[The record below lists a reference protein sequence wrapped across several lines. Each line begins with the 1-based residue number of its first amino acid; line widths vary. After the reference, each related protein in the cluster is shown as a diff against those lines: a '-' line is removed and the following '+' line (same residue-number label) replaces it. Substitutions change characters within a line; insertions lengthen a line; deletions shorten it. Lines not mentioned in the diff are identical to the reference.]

1 MRDSTTRATVEKPE
15 RPEGFRLFAHAA
27 CVWAKKVRG
36 KLHYFGPWS
45 DPDGSLNKSLDEK
58 DDLLAGRNPRRRDG
72 LNVGDLC
79 NRFLSAKRALVDA
92 AEMTSRHWGD
102 YYGTCE
108 SVVDE
113 FGRNRAV
120 EDLRPEDFQKLR
132 KTLSMR
138 YGPVRLGNEIQ
149 RVCTLLKWA
158 CDSELIDRP
167 VRTGPDFRKPAK
179 RIIRKARANN
189 GPRMFEPA
197 ELGGCSTRPNH
208 TLGQ

>member
-108 SVVDE
+108 SVVD
-113 FGRNRAV
+113 A
-120 EDLRPEDFQKLR
+120 DATAQS
-132 KTLSMR
+132 KTCAR
-138 YGPVRLGNEIQ
+138 
-149 RVCTLLKWA
+149 
-158 CDSELIDRP
+158 
-167 VRTGPDFRKPAK
+167 RTSKSFAK
-179 RIIRKARANN
+179 RYPCGMGLFASATRFSACAR
-189 GPRMFEPA
+189 
-197 ELGGCSTRPNH
+197 S
-208 TLGQ
+208 